1 MYTLNV
7 YAGNAF
13 FILNFF
19 SILLKNTDLT
29 TFFVLAL
36 NFLNRIHVSS
46 NEKNDFLSFDFSG
59 RCQNTYKISYQIRKK
74 KKKRRSGGA
83 RWAEICPPLP
93 VPPPLKMLIKHN
105 QRKHIEYTFFS
116 QQKFHQIL

>member
-59 RCQNTYKISYQIRKK
+59 RCQNTNKISYEIRKK

-83 RWAEICPPLP
+83 RWAEICPPTSRT
-93 VPPPLKMLIKHN
+93 PPFEN
-105 QRKHIEYTFFS
+105 AY
-116 QQKFHQIL
+116 

>member
-1 MYTLNV
+1 MRKMIFYH
-7 YAGNAF
+7 
-13 FILNFF
+13 
-19 SILLKNTDLT
+19 SI
-29 TFFVLAL
+29 
-36 NFLNRIHVSS
+36 FLDDVKIHIKFHIKF
-46 NEKNDFLSFDFSG
+46 E
-59 RCQNTYKISYQIRKK
+59 KK
-74 KKKRRSGGA
+74 KEKKRRSGGA